1 MTDLDQSSAAFEAGL
16 REGDVITEINREPVK
31 NAQEAVAKT
40 KHVQGNETLLK
51 VWSKGQNGGPGGVHY
66 LTVEEGSR

>member
-1 MTDLDQSSAAFEAGL
+1 
-16 REGDVITEINREPVK
+16 VITEINREPVK
-31 NAQEAVAKT
+31 NAEEAVAKT